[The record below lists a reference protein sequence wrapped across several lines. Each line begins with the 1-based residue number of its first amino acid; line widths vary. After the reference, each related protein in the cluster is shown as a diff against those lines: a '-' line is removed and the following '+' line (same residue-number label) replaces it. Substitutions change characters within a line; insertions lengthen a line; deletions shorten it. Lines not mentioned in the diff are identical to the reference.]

1 MAKKISELTHITSLS
16 GSDLVPV
23 VDVSATATGNATIDE
38 ITASVDTKIGTL
50 SNLTTTDKTSVV
62 NAINELN
69 GRNILTATI
78 SSDVTLSSTSDTAV
92 DLVLSNSIGS
102 KLSVSNG
109 KVVIGSG
116 VSKVLISGK
125 ANFNTLTSS
134 ATQRYLKIKKNNTE
148 ILVSRISSP
157 SNTNGLTF
165 PITPNLIDVSSG
177 DTISISAQGVSG
189 DVLRATNVWTY
200 ITIEVVG

>member
-23 VDVSATATGNATIDE
+23 VDVSETATGNATIDE

-69 GRNILTATI
+69 GRNILTATT

-134 ATQRYLKIKKNNTE
+134 ATQRYFKIKKNNTE
-148 ILVSRISSP
+148 ILVSRNASP
-157 SNTNGLTF
+157 SNTNGLAM
-165 PITPNLIDVSSG
+165 PITPNLIDVTSG

-189 DVLRATNVWTY
+189 DVLRTTNVWTY